1 MAEFVPAVGNILSLI
16 ERRDWARLER
26 SLAPDVHWTTAVE
39 EHLHGPAEV
48 IACLRGDPVPG
59 PPAYHDVDER
69 GLLTRWVDKMG

>member
-16 ERRDWARLER
+16 ERRDWVRLER
-26 SLAPDVHWTTAVE
+26 NLSPEVHWTTAVE
-39 EHLHGPAEV
+39 EHLYGPAEV

-59 PPAYHDVDER
+59 PPAYHDVDEH